1 MTTEKIFKKKFL
13 IMKMFLQNEIKES
26 DWNKYQENNLLR
38 ENFYLKVLSSLLVM
52 FLNIDWLNAK
62 LQ

>member
-13 IMKMFLQNEIKES
+13 IMKMFLQHEIKES
-26 DWNKYQENNLLR
+26 DWNKKQENNLLI

>member
-26 DWNKYQENNLLR
+26 DWNKWQENNLLI

>member
-26 DWNKYQENNLLR
+26 DWNK
-38 ENFYLKVLSSLLVM
+38 
-52 FLNIDWLNAK
+52 
-62 LQ
+62 

>member
-26 DWNKYQENNLLR
+26 DWNKKQENNLLI

>member
-1 MTTEKIFKKKFL
+1 
-13 IMKMFLQNEIKES
+13 MKMFLQNEIKES
-26 DWNKYQENNLLR
+26 DWNKKQENNLLI